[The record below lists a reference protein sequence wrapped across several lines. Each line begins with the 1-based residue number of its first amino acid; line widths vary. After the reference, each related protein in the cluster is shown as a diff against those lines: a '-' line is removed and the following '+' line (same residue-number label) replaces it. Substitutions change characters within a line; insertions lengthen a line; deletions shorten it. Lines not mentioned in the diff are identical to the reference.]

1 MEELKGKKL
10 LVLGGAAM
18 TKDIVNMAHFMGAYV
33 IVTDYYDTHR
43 SPAKLIADEY
53 WDVSINDY
61 DKLSELIKEK
71 HTMNYKNIDILKSLN
86 GNMQVSTT
94 CKKVEAC
101 IYTNLPTIY
110 ENVKSYNESQL
121 SDYYKNNTPN
131 IKSQLHIISE
141 KSFINLINKAKEAN
155 CDLTNDYKSCE
166 FMFIDNKIN
175 FKVNYNNGKTIE
187 AQLVG
192 DNSASIAFD
201 F

>member
-1 MEELKGKKL
+1 MKNNKVLVIL
-10 LVLGGAAM
+10 LSCMALFILVLLSSYIGI
-18 TKDIVNMAHFMGAYV
+18 KIHSRAHMKGV
-33 IVTDYYDTHR
+33 IQTN
-43 SPAKLIADEY
+43 PQNEEY
-53 WDVSINDY
+53 
-61 DKLSELIKEK
+61 IKTK

-121 SDYYKNNTPN
+121 SDYYKNNTSN